1 MMEPFGRTGNKK
13 EIAAFD
19 FDGTLIKGDSF
30 PDFARMVA
38 GTWRL
43 LLAMAM
49 ESPRLVVWKL
59 GVLRGGDVKQRIFSR
74 LYKGMPLER
83 FREFGRRYAARAAA
97 RERADIVARLD
108 AHVAAGHEVCIVTAS
123 VTDWVRPW
131 AMRHGVSIKVT
142 GTEPEIDANG
152 CLTGRFATAN
162 CRGDEKVRRLKEI
175 YGSDRETLYI
185 TAYGDSSGDD
195 AMLAYADK
203 GVRV

>member
-30 PDFARMVA
+30 PDFARMAA

-43 LLAMAM
+43 LLAMAL
-49 ESPRLVVWKL
+49 ESPRLVAWKL

-74 LYKGMPLER
+74 LYKGMPLAR
-83 FREFGRRYAARAAA
+83 FRELGRSYAARAAA
-97 RERADIVARLD
+97 RERSDIVARLE

-131 AMRHGVSIKVT
+131 AMRHGASIKVA

-175 YGSDRETLYI
+175 YGSDREALHI

>member
-1 MMEPFGRTGNKK
+1 MMKPGEEKENKR

-30 PDFARMVA
+30 PDFARMAV

-49 ESPRLVVWKL
+49 ESPRLVAWKL
-59 GVLRGGDVKQRIFSR
+59 GVLRGGDVKQRIFRR
-74 LYKGMPLER
+74 LYKGMPLGR
-83 FREFGRRYAARAAA
+83 FRELGRMYAGRAAA
-97 RERADIVARLD
+97 RERADIVARLE
-108 AHVAAGHEVCIVTAS
+108 AHVEAGHEVCIVTAS

-131 AMRHGVSIKVT
+131 AMRHGASIIVL
-142 GTEPEIDANG
+142 GTEPEIDG
-152 CLTGRFATAN
+152 DGRLTGRFATAN

-175 YGSDRETLYI
+175 YGDERDTLHV